1 MDFDK
6 YIDSFNDDVEYLK
19 AWECAK
25 KSVNSFF
32 ANTRLPRKL
41 DQIGSWGIKSL
52 IREQFNNINAGE
64 KFDFSFLKYVP
75 KTKAFSYRKKTEIPK
90 EVFVIDILHE
100 DDGNVYLFTRNDE
113 QDPTTACIKVPFY
126 DYFYVEIDEQ
136 HPKNIIR
143 KTIEGFCNFLTENV
157 FNEQTVLRSLENAEP
172 NLKSI
177 YGFEH
182 KTRCFL
188 KVVVTAPK
196 MTRMI
201 EKRLFKQH
209 PNLKIYES
217 SHDYISKFLTAKKIS
232 SGSCIDVSNGYSVTN
247 HYSTCDFL
255 LMCDNIKPIPD
266 AIFKPRVLY
275 YDIEVL
281 ALDIDEFPTSDK
293 CPVIQISYKLNDSE
307 GVLCLNNTPGDKFT
321 SFETEQDLLIAFAQ
335 MIKFQKPDF
344 VTGYNSNSF
353 DAPYILDR
361 MKIFGLPTDFC
372 KKKSFDVVYRKTMRA
387 SKQMG
392 SVEVVLYKSPGFVF
406 FDQMAVLKADV
417 TKRLD
422 SYALKNVCSVY
433 LKDDNKL
440 DLAYREI
447 PDLFKT
453 IEGRQKIAGYCLKDT
468 VLLDELE
475 SKLMLITNSIAMT
488 NVLGCTFDTTL
499 NRGLTFKLFGKIKQY
514 TEKMGFLLRTFNEE
528 QKPTFSGSY
537 QGATVFQPEPAYYED
552 SVIVLDFASLYP
564 SLMRS
569 ENLSYDTFLFPDLHK
584 EWKIKNPEKY
594 KTMSNGECFVKKEFH
609 MGLLPLLQAELAQER
624 KNAKRK
630 MNTYEKG
637 TLEYSVWDGIQL
649 GNKVC
654 MNSLYGVLGSVNSTI
669 PLVQC
674 ASTITAQGRF
684 NLEKVRDYA
693 EKNYCQLTGK
703 PEELNCKCIY
713 GGKLC
718 CLLIYLLE
726 ITNH

>member
-1 MDFDK
+1 MDFSK
-6 YIDSFNDDVEYLK
+6 YIDTYNQDADYLK
-19 AWECAK
+19 AWEYAK
-25 KSVNSFF
+25 KSVNTFF
-32 ANTRLPRKL
+32 ANNRLPRKL
-41 DQIGSWGIKSL
+41 DQIGAWGVKSL
-52 IREQFNNINAGE
+52 IRDQFNNINAGE
-64 KFDFSFLKYVP
+64 KPNFSFLKNVP
-75 KTKAFSYRKKTEIPK
+75 QTKAFSYRKKTEIPK
-90 EVFVIDILHE
+90 EVFVIDITHE

-113 QDPTTACIKVPFY
+113 EDPTTACIKVPFY

-143 KTIEGFCNFLTENV
+143 KTIEGFCNFLSENV

-172 NLKSI
+172 GLKSI

-188 KVVVTAPK
+188 KVVVTSPK

-201 EKRLFKQH
+201 EKRLWKQH
-209 PNLKIYES
+209 PNLKLYES
-217 SHDYISKFLTAKKIS
+217 GHDYISKFLTAKKIS

-255 LMCDNIKPIPD
+255 LMCDDIKAIPD
-266 AIFKPRVLY
+266 AIFKPRTLY

-281 ALDIDEFPTSDK
+281 ALNIDEFPTSDK
-293 CPVIQISYKLNDSE
+293 CPVIQISYKLNDDC
-307 GVLCLNNTPGDKFT
+307 GVLCLHETPGDKFT

-361 MKIFGLPTDFC
+361 MKVFGLPTDFC

-422 SYALKNVCSVY
+422 SYSLKNVCSVY

-453 IEGRQKIAGYCLKDT
+453 IEGRQKIAVYCLKDT

-488 NVLGCTFDTTL
+488 KVLNCTFDTTL
-499 NRGLTFKLFGKIKQY
+499 NRGLVFKLIGKLKQY
-514 TEKMGFLLRTFNEE
+514 TERFGFLI
-528 QKPTFSGSY
+528 PTFSEEKRPTFEGSY
-537 QGATVFQPEPAYYED
+537 QGAFVLKADVGYYTD
-552 SVIVLDFASLYP
+552 PV
-564 SLMRS
+564 
-569 ENLSYDTFLFPDLHK
+569 
-584 EWKIKNPEKY
+584 
-594 KTMSNGECFVKKEFH
+594 
-609 MGLLPLLQAELAQER
+609 
-624 KNAKRK
+624 
-630 MNTYEKG
+630 
-637 TLEYSVWDGIQL
+637 
-649 GNKVC
+649 VC
-654 MNSLYGVLGSVNSTI
+654 L
-669 PLVQC
+669 
-674 ASTITAQGRF
+674 
-684 NLEKVRDYA
+684 DYA
-693 EKNYCQLTGK
+693 R
-703 PEELNCKCIY
+703 
-713 GGKLC
+713 
-718 CLLIYLLE
+718 
-726 ITNH
+726 